1 VDPATAARLDRKL
14 WEFEQQTGH
23 QVLVAV
29 YRKLPS
35 PSLEDFTVK
44 AAQSWKVG
52 GKKLDTGAVWFV
64 FAEDR
69 KMRLEVGYGLE
80 PVIPDVIAKRILA
93 DTVAPRLRTGDWAG
107 ALEVGTDA
115 ILAAARQEP
124 GSPRPAPAARATGSR
139 IDVGT
144 VIFIVIVML
153 FLFGGM
159 GGGGRRSRT
168 YGRRGWSVGPGPW
181 IIGGGGGG
189 FGGGFGGGGGGGWG
203 GFSGGGGSF
212 GGGGASADW

>member
-1 VDPATAARLDRKL
+1 VVDAATATRLDRKL

-23 QVLVAV
+23 QILVVV

-35 PSLEDFTVK
+35 PSLEDFTVR
-44 AAQSWKVG
+44 AAQAWKVG

-64 FAEDR
+64 FVDDR

-93 DTVAPRLRTGDWAG
+93 DTVAPHLRSGHWPAG
-107 ALEVGTDA
+107 LAAGTDA

-124 GSPRPAPAARATGSR
+124 GSPRPAPSAAQGGG

-144 VIFIVIVML
+144 VIFIIIVLL
-153 FLFGGM
+153 FVFGNM

-168 YGRRGWSVGPGPW
+168 YGRSGWYVGPGPW
-181 IIGGGGGG
+181 IGGGG
-189 FGGGFGGGGGGGWG
+189 FSGGGGGGGGWG